1 MNDPR
6 AARARPIWSSS
17 VFWLLVGMAACGPGE
32 QGETVPAET
41 AATGAPAPGD
51 SVAITVSG
59 FSTPESALFDEGG
72 GFYLVSNIAGGPSEK
87 NGEGFISRVTP
98 DGAIENLRWI
108 DGREAN
114 VTLNAP
120 KGLALKG
127 DTLLVTDIDV
137 VRLFH
142 RTTGQPLG
150 EWAVP
155 NATFL
160 NDVSVGG
167 DGAVYV
173 TDTGVRIGA
182 AGIEPTGTDAVHRFD
197 AAGAPTALARGAHL
211 QNPNGIV
218 VDGDRVIVV
227 PFGSNEVYRLGPDG
241 QRETIAQLPG
251 GQLDGLVRLDDGS
264 LLVTSWEA
272 SAVYRVSPGGQVT
285 AAVENVEAPAD
296 IGFDPV
302 RNRLLIPLFQA
313 DELRI
318 QTIRR

>member
-1 MNDPR
+1 MNQAEAVR
-6 AARARPIWSSS
+6 STRGASLLAALS
-17 VFWLLVGMAACGPGE
+17 FFLLAACGPGE
-32 QGETVPAET
+32 QGDAVPAEGGAT
-41 AATGAPAPGD
+41 AAGPATD
-51 SVAITVSG
+51 SVALTVSG
-59 FSTPESALFDEGG
+59 FSTPESALFDERGG
-72 GFYLVSNIAGGPSEK
+72 VYLVSNIAGGPSEM
-87 NGEGFISRVTP
+87 NGEGFISRVTL
-98 DGAIENLRWI
+98 GGEIENLRWI
-108 DGREAN
+108 DGRAAN

-127 DTLLVTDIDV
+127 DTLIVTDIEV

-150 EWAVP
+150 DWAVP
-155 NATFL
+155 GATFL
-160 NDVSVGG
+160 NDVAVGG

-197 AAGAPTALARGAHL
+197 AAGVPTALARGANL
-211 QNPNGIV
+211 QNPNGII

-241 QRETIAQLPG
+241 QRQTIATLPG
-251 GQLDGLVRLDDGS
+251 GQLDGLVGLQDGS

-272 SAVYRVSPGGQVT
+272 SAVYRVSPAGQATLLVQD
-285 AAVENVEAPAD
+285 VEAPAD
-296 IGFDPV
+296 IGWDPV